1 MWCFDGEEYDM
12 SEAKFVLTLRTG
24 PEEGKVYELDQE
36 TIILG
41 RDVTNDIILSDA
53 EVSRRH
59 SRLTLSAQ
67 GYVLEDLGSTN
78 GTFVNG
84 ERLSGPYLLIPGD
97 EIGLSQKLVLAYD
110 LVTVEGVETVAMEAA
125 GEPAAEPQVEAEI
138 EAEAAPDVDPA
149 IEALVEELSQSDAVD
164 PAPIADE
171 PGEGEEPERV
181 KEEAPE
187 DEKKPTNRWFVAGIG
202 CSVLVIIGSI
212 AFWLMD
218 KFVPNVLYAPL
229 YSLLRLLG
237 VQQ

>member
-1 MWCFDGEEYDM
+1 MRRFDGEDHDM

-24 PEEGKVYELDQE
+24 PEEGKVFELDQE

-59 SRLTLSAQ
+59 SRLSLSPQ

-97 EIGLSQKLVLAYD
+97 QIGLSQKLMLSYD
-110 LVTVEGVETVAMEAA
+110 LLAVEGVETVAVEAMV
-125 GEPAAEPQVEAEI
+125 EPVAEPIVEAEI
-138 EAEAAPDVDPA
+138 MPPEDLPEEPA
-149 IEALVEELSQSDAVD
+149 ILAEFDEFAEPDFDEPV
-164 PAPIADE
+164 PIA
-171 PGEGEEPERV
+171 EEPAEV
-181 KEEAPE
+181 KEEVPA
-187 DEKKPTNRWFVAGIG
+187 EKRRPNRWVIAGIG

-218 KFVPNVLYAPL
+218 KFYPNILYAPL
-229 YSLLRLLG
+229 YGLLRLLG
-237 VQQ
+237 LQ

>member
-1 MWCFDGEEYDM
+1 M
-12 SEAKFVLTLRTG
+12 SEAKFILTLHTE
-24 PEEGKVYELDQE
+24 PEEGKVFELSQE

-97 EIGLSQKLVLAYD
+97 QIGLSQKLVLAYD

-125 GEPAAEPQVEAEI
+125 DEPAAEPPVEDEI
-138 EAEAAPDVDPA
+138 EAEAAPEVDPA

-164 PAPIADE
+164 PAPMGDE
-171 PGEGEEPERV
+171 PAELDDPEKV
-181 KEEAPE
+181 KEEAAAG
-187 DEKKPTNRWFVAGIG
+187 EKKPTNRWFIAGIG
-202 CSVLVIIGSI
+202 CSVLVIISSI

-237 VQQ
+237 IQQ

>member
-1 MWCFDGEEYDM
+1 MRRVNGEDHDM

-24 PEEGKVYELDQE
+24 PEEGKVFELDQE

-59 SRLTLSAQ
+59 SRLSLSAQ

-97 EIGLSQKLVLAYD
+97 QIGLSQKLVLSYD
-110 LVTVEGVETVAMEAA
+110 LVADEGVETVAVEASV
-125 GEPAAEPQVEAEI
+125 EPVAEPDVEAEVKP
-138 EAEAAPDVDPA
+138 EAAPSVDPA
-149 IEALVEELSQSDAVD
+149 IEALVEELSQSEAAESA
-164 PAPIADE
+164 PAEGEPKEVDE
-171 PGEGEEPERV
+171 PEKG
-181 KEEAPE
+181 KEDAPE
-187 DEKKPTNRWFVAGIG
+187 GEKKPINRWLMVGIG
-202 CSVLVIIGSI
+202 CSVLVIVGSI
-212 AFWLMD
+212 AFWLLD
-218 KFVPNVLYAPL
+218 KFVPNLLYAPL

-237 VQQ
+237 LQ

>member
-1 MWCFDGEEYDM
+1 M

-24 PEEGKVYELDQE
+24 PEEGKVYELGQE

-59 SRLTLSAQ
+59 SRLSLSPQ
-67 GYVLEDLGSTN
+67 GYVIEDLGSTN

-97 EIGLSQKLVLAYD
+97 QIGLSQKLVLSYD
-110 LVTVEGVETVAMEAA
+110 LITEKGVETVAVEAA
-125 GEPAAEPQVEAEI
+125 VEAGAEAQIEAEI
-138 EAEAAPDVDPA
+138 QSEEASPVDPA
-149 IEALVEELSQSDAVD
+149 IEALVEELAQSEGIE
-164 PAPIADE
+164 PAPAADE
-171 PGEGEEPERV
+171 SEVVDAAAKAGEAVSTE
-181 KEEAPE
+181 
-187 DEKKPTNRWFVAGIG
+187 EKKPANRWVVAGIG
-202 CSVLVIIGSI
+202 CSALVILGSI

-218 KFVPNVLYAPL
+218 KFAPNILYAPL

-237 VQQ
+237 LQ